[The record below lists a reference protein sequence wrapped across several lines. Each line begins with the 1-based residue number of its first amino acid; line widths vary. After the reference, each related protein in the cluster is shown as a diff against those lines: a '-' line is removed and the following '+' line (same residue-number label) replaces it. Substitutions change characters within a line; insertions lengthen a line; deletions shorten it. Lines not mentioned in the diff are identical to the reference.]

1 MLRRGLWVD
10 VGVKLD
16 SRMQRLQRG
25 SLEDTRIA
33 ESAATDVLDRLGQ
46 LRRVLALIEVVRATK
61 VRDLRRKVS
70 EED

>member
-1 MLRRGLWVD
+1 
-10 VGVKLD
+10 
-16 SRMQRLQRG
+16 MQRLQRG